1 MKYLFS
7 FAIALAVMQISFSQD
22 LIVTTSNDSIL
33 CKITKV
39 KKNNIVFIYKKGQK
53 YTSTLIETNKVKAY
67 QYNFNRAQAIP
78 KDSLPGYEKYP
89 RHLFALS
96 GGLSYEPGKNDG
108 FFPPELSA
116 YEKQL
121 RWGSHLDFNYSYY
134 FLENY
139 GVGIT
144 VNYYKSTAEQGGII
158 FTDEFGN
165 STNEV
170 VSSTITTLFIG
181 PSISMRYL
189 NKTQR
194 NVFVWNTALGY
205 ISYKDISSFNSES
218 TSTANG
224 FGVSFNLGYNFGIND
239 NLSLGIQAGITSA
252 LLKKVTIEDNTGS
265 FTYELP
271 DNTRLI
277 GSGHLDF
284 GIGLRYAFD

>member
-1 MKYLFS
+1 MKYIFFLAALFFCLHLS
-7 FAIALAVMQISFSQD
+7 LAQD
-22 LIVTTSNDSIL
+22 LIVTTANDSIQ

-39 KKNNIVFIYKKGQK
+39 KKDNIVFYYKKNNQ
-53 YTSTLIETNKVKAY
+53 YTSTLIENSKVKEY
-67 QYNFNRAQAIP
+67 QYNFYKDQTIP

-96 GGLSYEPGKNDG
+96 GGLSYDPGKNDG
-108 FFPPELSA
+108 FFPPELDD

-121 RWGSHLDFNYSYY
+121 RWGSHVDFNYSYY

-139 GVGIT
+139 GVGLTI
-144 VNYYKSTAEQGGII
+144 NYFNSTAEQGGITI
-158 FTDEFGN
+158 TDEFGN
-165 STNEV
+165 SIDGI
-170 VSSTITTLFIG
+170 VSSELSTFFIG

-194 NVFVWNTALGY
+194 NAFVWNTALGY
-205 ISYKDISSFNSES
+205 ISYKDKSSFDRE
-218 TSTANG
+218 TISTANG
-224 FGVSFNLGYNFGIND
+224 FGVSFNLGYNFGITE

-252 LLKKVTIEDNTGS
+252 LVNKVTVEDTTRT

-271 DNTRLI
+271 DNTRLV

-284 GIGLRYAFD
+284 GIGFRYAL